1 LKNNG
6 FLIKSDN
13 ALIAE
18 TNGRHTLTELCKK
31 LKLPMEIGPYLPW
44 DGEWHHVSAYANEVP
59 YYHLGRVEAWL
70 KTDPGRKALEKAKA
84 EQKAKKDSTL
94 EVAVAV
100 AKVTWT
106 AYYTDW
112 KRGRATRGAA
122 YTKTEAAVEVRFHPH
137 KVMATIVR
145 PDGSC
150 FRKAADGFDMEAV
163 DGEVI
168 PTPKW
173 KGKAHE

>member
-6 FLIKSDN
+6 SLIKSDN
-13 ALIAE
+13 ALSAE
-18 TNGRHTLTELCKK
+18 TNGRRTLTELCKK
-31 LKLPMEIGPYLPW
+31 RKLPLEIVPYLPW

-70 KTDPGRKALEKAKA
+70 KRDPGRKALEKAKA

-106 AYYTDW
+106 AYYTYF
-112 KRGRATRGAA
+112 G
-122 YTKTEAAVEVRFHPH
+122 EA
-137 KVMATIVR
+137 
-145 PDGSC
+145 
-150 FRKAADGFDMEAV
+150 
-163 DGEVI
+163 I
-168 PTPKW
+168 PAPKW
-173 KGKAHE
+173 KGQTH